1 MSEQTAQKQQYMVS
15 VYESEEAD
23 GAFIFTFVPTG
34 LQQERGPG
42 GPRSACRNSSSP
54 CAKHQVGWRSTG
66 VELRTIRVLL
76 VRKWKQKLPLGCT
89 IGKSGSIASPLWW
102 PRWTS
107 GPRKWAGPPVAW
119 KRDLMM
125 HGSASTGFQPCSF
138 SKTLAGL
145 YSNRLGD
152 LPRVPMVWLISTSC
166 RLTTTSPATTTTTAS
181 GISIAIR
188 SAAPT
193 LWFRSPGKR
202 PNRYRRRHWK
212 RSLRR

>member
-1 MSEQTAQKQQYMVS
+1 KQLAFAAS
-15 VYESEEAD
+15 SAKSASEE
-23 GAFIFTFVPTG
+23 
-34 LQQERGPG
+34 LSHERTDSPETAIHGQRLRVGGGGWCLHFHVRPHGPSAGTWPRG

-181 GISIAIR
+181 GISITIR
-188 SAAPT
+188 SAEPT
-193 LWFRSPGKR
+193 LWIR
-202 PNRYRRRHWK
+202 
-212 RSLRR
+212 